1 MKRVNLPSGAHA
13 DLRHV
18 TDITERHR
26 RPLKKLQTELLGMA
40 DFAATVEKAQGN
52 KKLSKAEQDALAA
65 GLKDS
70 FEPLEEL
77 NDRLVVAVVAG
88 WSYDFPVSYDTILD
102 LPVRD
107 LDALR
112 EHVAPY
118 MEQLSPNFSP
128 QKDKNSPTGV

>member
-1 MKRVNLPSGAHA
+1 MKRINLPSGATA

-26 RPLKKLQTELLGMA
+26 RPLKKLQTELLGMS
-40 DFAATVEKAQGN
+40 DFAAAVEKAQGS
-52 KKLSKAEQDALAA
+52 KKLSKADQDLIAL
-65 GLKDS
+65 GLRES

-88 WSYDFPVSYDTILD
+88 WSHDFPVTYDTILD

-112 EHVAPY
+112 EAVTPY
-118 MEQLSPNFSP
+118 LSQLMPDFSP
-128 QKDKNSPTGV
+128 QKDKDSPTGV